1 MIIMAFLSLFFP
13 WDGKTAGGRPSNALS
28 NCPLHPLTHSLFDLL
43 ISTDTQQLFSPSLDL
58 ATQAM
63 DIRRLLHNPDDGGWF
78 VIGET
83 TSEAAMA
90 DFRRSLKRNAI
101 INTHLVN
108 CTMSHEDNNSGAAG
122 GDAEHK
128 MKVQWTKCTSAL
140 CHPKDQQQ
148 DGDENEN
155 DSDDSSSSSS
165 YNQRGNNNQLEHHQ
179 QQQSSRK
186 SPVCPV
192 QLRMST
198 CQLTFAGIVCQAYQH
213 LSDEHDSAEPLQSCV
228 TEDMKT
234 HIVRML
240 EANRDVKPMVI
251 YKELLKIHRHGV
263 FGDDLMPTKIQL
275 RNALTYLR
283 SRKLKMD
290 AGAASGHNQSR
301 SFSRSSS
308 LASSSSASRKR
319 AFDSF
324 SDGSASP
331 PCDEHREPER
341 GSAARR

>member
-1 MIIMAFLSLFFP
+1 
-13 WDGKTAGGRPSNALS
+13 
-28 NCPLHPLTHSLFDLL
+28 
-43 ISTDTQQLFSPSLDL
+43 
-58 ATQAM
+58 M

-83 TSEAAMA
+83 KSEAEMA

-108 CTMSHEDNNSGAAG
+108 CTMSHDNNSGING
-122 GDAEHK
+122 TDAEHK

-140 CHPKDQQQ
+140 CHPKGQQQ
-148 DGDENEN
+148 DGDGDDDGGN
-155 DSDDSSSSSS
+155 DSDGSSSSSS
-165 YNQRGNNNQLEHHQ
+165 YGRQSNSSTSTNQTEYQHLTQ
-179 QQQSSRK
+179 SRK
-186 SPVCPV
+186 SPAACPV

-213 LSDEHDSAEPLQSCV
+213 LSDAHDSAEPLQSCV

-283 SRKLKMD
+283 SRKLKQD
-290 AGAASGHNQSR
+290 ATAAAASQSR
-301 SFSRSSS
+301 THHSHSTQSHHTHDSFSRSSS
-308 LASSSSASRKR
+308 LASSASASRKR
-319 AFDSF
+319 TYDSF

-331 PCDEHREPER
+331 PCDEQRQPER
-341 GSAARR
+341 GAARW

>member
-1 MIIMAFLSLFFP
+1 
-13 WDGKTAGGRPSNALS
+13 
-28 NCPLHPLTHSLFDLL
+28 
-43 ISTDTQQLFSPSLDL
+43 
-58 ATQAM
+58 M

-83 TSEAAMA
+83 KSEAEMA

-108 CTMSHEDNNSGAAG
+108 CTMSHENNNGGDCA

-140 CHPKDQQQ
+140 CHPKGQQ
-148 DGDENEN
+148 DGG
-155 DSDDSSSSSS
+155 DSDASSSSSS
-165 YNQRGNNNQLEHHQ
+165 YGRNNNQLEHQ
-179 QQQSSRK
+179 QQPSQSRK
-186 SPVCPV
+186 SPSCPV

-283 SRKLKMD
+283 SRKLKLD
-290 AGAASGHNQSR
+290 ATAASHHSHNNTHD
-301 SFSRSSS
+301 SFSHSSS
-308 LASSSSASRKR
+308 LASSASRKR
-319 AFDSF
+319 TYDSF

-331 PCDEHREPER
+331 PCDEQRQPER
-341 GSAARR
+341 GSTRW

>member
-1 MIIMAFLSLFFP
+1 
-13 WDGKTAGGRPSNALS
+13 
-28 NCPLHPLTHSLFDLL
+28 
-43 ISTDTQQLFSPSLDL
+43 
-58 ATQAM
+58 M

-83 TSEAAMA
+83 KSEAEMA

-108 CTMSHEDNNSGAAG
+108 CTMSHENNNGGGCA

-140 CHPKDQQQ
+140 CHPKGQQ
-148 DGDENEN
+148 DGGDDNN
-155 DSDDSSSSSS
+155 DGGDSDTSSSS
-165 YNQRGNNNQLEHHQ
+165 YGRSNNQLEH
-179 QQQSSRK
+179 QQQSSQSRK
-186 SPVCPV
+186 SPSCPV

-283 SRKLKMD
+283 SRKLKLD
-290 AGAASGHNQSR
+290 AAAASQSSASHHSHNNTHDHDQHSSHRQSHD

-308 LASSSSASRKR
+308 LASSASASRKR
-319 AFDSF
+319 TYDSF

-331 PCDEHREPER
+331 PCDEQRQPER
-341 GSAARR
+341 GSAKW